1 MNLAYLSRRSTK
13 KLQEIR
19 KWECFI
25 TNIKE
30 FTQRTQNVRFHSP
43 KGIPSGECLR
53 QKIRKEL
60 NDNYLYFG

>member
-19 KWECFI
+19 KWGCFI

-30 FTQRTQNVRFHSP
+30 FTQRTQNVRFH
-43 KGIPSGECLR
+43 R
-53 QKIRKEL
+53 
-60 NDNYLYFG
+60 NAFGKRFAKS